1 MLAKIIIENGQKK
14 LQALTADTGAGVPI
28 GSYLYLEKKS
38 DPAGYLYCDGSTFD
52 ETVYPAL
59 YAYLGT
65 NVLPDWRELGAKG
78 VGKNTTNIF
87 DSTETDPSTGQ
98 AGTQNHDV
106 FTQGEFKDDQLQD
119 HDHYIARKDASNS
132 IYLGASQMNPSGS
145 GYTYGSWGQMNPDT
159 ATTNAITT
167 KRNGR
172 YGDVTRGKSRG
183 VYIYIKATSGLTE
196 SQMDSMI
203 TILNEQRSYSTEE
216 TDTGMTYSDGKKIY
230 KRTIS
235 EDVTTYADSGS
246 RREFVYRLDASNID
260 TIVKEEGCWKW
271 VTASSGQG
279 RIVPINCT
287 SIFSTLLI
295 AYTSYSVIDND
306 YLSIA
311 FASDKSNYSITKM
324 RVEATIYHTKKSS

>member
-1 MLAKIIIENGQKK
+1 MLAKIILENGQKK
-14 LQALTADTGAGVPI
+14 LQALTADTGAGAPI

-106 FTQGEFKDDQLQD
+106 FTQGEFKDDQVQD
-119 HDHYIARKDASNS
+119 HDHYIARKDAPSS

-145 GYTYGSWGQMNPDT
+145 GYAYGSWGQMNPDT
-159 ATTNAITT
+159 ATTNAITI

-172 YGDVTRGKSRG
+172 YGDITRGKSRG
-183 VYIYIKATSGLTE
+183 AYIYIKATSGLTE

-216 TDTGMTYSDGKKIY
+216 TDTGMTYADGKKIY
-230 KRTIS
+230 KRTII
-235 EDVTTYADSGS
+235 EEITTYNDSGS
-246 RREFVYRLDASNID
+246 RREFFYRIDGTGID
-260 TIVKEEGCWKW
+260 TIVTEEGCWKW
-271 VTASSGQG
+271 VTATTGQG
-279 RIVPINCT
+279 RVVPLHCT
-287 SIFSTLLI
+287 NVFNTLLI
-295 AYTSYSVIDND
+295 AYTSYSVLENNNYDF
-306 YLSIA
+306 Y
-311 FASDKSNYSITKM
+311 FGVDKDRYGLTKM
-324 RVEATIYHTKKSS
+324 QLKATILYTKSS

>member
-14 LQALTADTGAGVPI
+14 LQALTADTGAGAPI

-216 TDTGMTYSDGKKIY
+216 TDTGKKWIDGKPIY
-230 KRTIS
+230 RRVITGWIPKNVS
-235 EDVTTYADSGS
+235 NYNVTSW
-246 RREFVYRLDASNID
+246 NID
-260 TIVKEEGCWKW
+260 KMIDLRGFIVQNNGNTLILPYN
-271 VTASSGQG
+271 VGNGDS
-279 RIVPINCT
+279 
-287 SIFSTLLI
+287 LLI
-295 AYTSYSVIDND
+295 
-306 YLSIA
+306 YL
-311 FASDKSNYSITKM
+311 NNTKTYL
-324 RVEATIYHTKKSS
+324 VAIIYGGYATTEATVIIEYTKSS